1 MSLDQP
7 GEMMKCL
14 KRAVGAGWF
23 IEVGIERAS
32 DIVRIKGADPGTS
45 GAAWRKGVEIGTPEI
60 PELWGILVIGLSHG
74 VMAEMFSQPADA
86 PILVTILQVARDTG
100 CFHIRRDI
108 AQIAI
113 VRQIS
118 AIAPGIR
125 RGDLVIL
132 AHIAQR
138 LLVVDARQA
147 FECGFA
153 KQDIG

>member
-7 GEMMKCL
+7 SEIMKCM
-14 KRAVGAGWF
+14 KRPVAAGCF

-60 PELWGILVIGLSHG
+60 PELLGILVIGLSQG

-100 CFHIRRDI
+100 CFHIRRNI
-108 AQIAI
+108 THIPI
-113 VRQIS
+113 VPHLSPTTPQ
-118 AIAPGIR
+118 
-125 RGDLVIL
+125 
-132 AHIAQR
+132 
-138 LLVVDARQA
+138 
-147 FECGFA
+147 
-153 KQDIG
+153 